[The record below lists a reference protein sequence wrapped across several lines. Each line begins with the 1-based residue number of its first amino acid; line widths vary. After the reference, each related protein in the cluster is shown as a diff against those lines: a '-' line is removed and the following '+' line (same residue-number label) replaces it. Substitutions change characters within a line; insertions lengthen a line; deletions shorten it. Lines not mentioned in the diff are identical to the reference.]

1 MKKVIFFA
9 PIPILCSSEFSSNI
23 SGTFKL
29 LFSGK
34 QTKVRTTDLRFG
46 QTASF
51 VRVPLVRSQY
61 TPRLLNFLHSALV
74 EMPIQVWRR
83 RTTRMSSWT
92 RTRASRQTR
101 ARLSFLFRFF
111 RVDPELQELDDELE
125 LDDEF
130 EDDVGER
137 NFRDFFYLVCHPPS
151 VYLSLPCSFFICS
164 AASSGT
170 TCFMTWLDLFS
181 ERNSPPE
188 ERSKQLKLNV
198 N

>member
-1 MKKVIFFA
+1 M
-9 PIPILCSSEFSSNI
+9 
-23 SGTFKL
+23 
-29 LFSGK
+29 
-34 QTKVRTTDLRFG
+34 
-46 QTASF
+46 
-51 VRVPLVRSQY
+51 
-61 TPRLLNFLHSALV
+61 
-74 EMPIQVWRR
+74 
-83 RTTRMSSWT
+83 
-92 RTRASRQTR
+92 
-101 ARLSFLFRFF
+101 
-111 RVDPELQELDDELE
+111 DPKLQELDDELE

-181 ERNSPPE
+181 ERHSPPE
-188 ERSKQLKLNV
+188 EKCKKLKLNV